1 MYVSRIKATNWRN
14 FRKLDVELKG
24 TTYLLGANGSGKS
37 NFLDIL
43 RFMRDIVNPKGGG
56 LQYAVDERNGMTK
69 LRCLAGRQTPGIEL
83 EIELKENGE
92 DIPKWKY
99 CLSFSAEPRG
109 NRRALIRKEEAYK
122 SGKKVLSRPDDKDKE
137 DEDRLAE
144 THLEQTNSNKEFR
157 EIALFFRKT
166 LYLHLIP
173 QFLKYPDKFVS
184 TQIESDPF
192 GQGFLN
198 QLADTAEKTR
208 ISRLGRIEKILKK
221 ALPTFEELKY
231 ETDKHGNPHLAMRLM
246 HWRANNAGWQQE
258 DQFSDGTLRLIA
270 LLWTLMTS
278 DNLILLE
285 EPELSLHEKLVE
297 QIPKMLHQAK
307 RSTQKAGGQIFV
319 STHSK
324 ALLSD
329 PSISGTFLVLTPSD
343 SGEST
348 QIQQPTKDEIKAIEL
363 GMSPADIL
371 LPKTSPIQGELF

>member
-14 FRKLDVELKG
+14 FRKLDVEIKG

-56 LQYAVDERNGMTK
+56 LQYAVDERKGMTK
-69 LRCLAGRQTPGIEL
+69 LRCLASRQVPGIEL

-92 DIPKWKY
+92 DVPKWRY
-99 CLSFSAEPRG
+99 CLSFADEGRG
-109 NRRALIRKEEAYK
+109 KRRAMIRKEAVYKNGVKLFSDRPNKQDEA
-122 SGKKVLSRPDDKDKE
+122 DNA
-137 DEDRLAE
+137 RLAE
-144 THLEQTNSNKEFR
+144 TYLEQTNANKEFR
-157 EIALFFRKT
+157 EISEFFQRT

-173 QFLKYPDKFVS
+173 QLLKHSEMFVS
-184 TQIESDPF
+184 KQTESDPF

-198 QLADTAEKTR
+198 QLADTPEKTR
-208 ISRLGRIEKILKK
+208 ASRLGRIEKILKK
-221 ALPTFEELKY
+221 ALPQFEELKF
-231 ETDKHGNPHLAMRLM
+231 ETDRHGNPHLAMRHM
-246 HWRANNAGWQQE
+246 HWRPNAGWQQE

-297 QIPKMLHQAK
+297 QIPKILHQAK

-329 PSISGTFLVLTPSD
+329 PSIAGTFLVLTPSD

-348 QIQQPTKDEIKAIEL
+348 QIQQPTKKEIKAIEL